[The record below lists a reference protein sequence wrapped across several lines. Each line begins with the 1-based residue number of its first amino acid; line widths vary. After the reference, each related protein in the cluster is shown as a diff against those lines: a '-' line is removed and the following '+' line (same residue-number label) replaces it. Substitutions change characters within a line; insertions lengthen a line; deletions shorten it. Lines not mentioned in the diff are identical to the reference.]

1 MSTDSIIRMPQLGL
15 TMTEG
20 LIVEWLAN
28 PGQQVTAGEVLF
40 VVETDKIANEVVA
53 DRDGVF
59 GQAIV
64 PAGETV
70 PVGTVIGEWAG
81 APAGTAS
88 APVAAAPAPAV
99 ATLASTAPPAPRAA
113 GDRLVATPHARKLAR
128 ERGLDLADIAGSGP
142 KGRIKAADVLNARAA
157 APAPQAAPRPTPP
170 AGAVRRAM
178 SPGQQVVATRMAQ
191 SKREVPHFYLEAEA
205 DVGALLELHR
215 RLKAKPQ
222 FKALTLTHWIVLA
235 LGRALAAEPLFRTIH
250 DDGQHLELPG
260 SDVALAVAA
269 ERGLYVPVVRNVGAL
284 SLPEAAAEC
293 DRLTQAARAGRIT
306 QADSGGGATCIS
318 NLGATRV
325 KKLFPIIMPGQSSIL
340 GLGRTNELFRPD
352 AAGKPRLARELGLV
366 FSFDHR
372 VYNGID
378 GARLLGC
385 VVEAL
390 EAPVDL
396 LLPPV

>member
-28 PGQQVTAGEVLF
+28 PGQNVTAGEVLF

-81 APAGTAS
+81 GNAVAAS
-88 APVAAAPAPAV
+88 AAAPAAV
-99 ATLASTAPPAPRAA
+99 APTPAIAPAAATPAPRAP
-113 GDRLVATPHARKLAR
+113 GDRIVATPHARKLAR
-128 ERGLDLADIAGSGP
+128 ERGLDLADVAGSGP
-142 KGRIKAADVLNARAA
+142 KGRIKAADVLNAKSA
-157 APAPQAAPRPTPP
+157 APLPKAAPRPAAP
-170 AGAVRRAM
+170 AAAVRRALT
-178 SPGQQVVATRMAQ
+178 PGQQVVATRMAQ

-215 RLKAKPQ
+215 QLKSKPQ

-235 LGRALAAEPLFRTIH
+235 LGRALASDALFRTVY

-284 SLPEAAAEC
+284 SLPEAAAES
-293 DRLTQAARAGRIT
+293 DRLTQAARAGRIGP
-306 QADSGGGATCIS
+306 ADSGGGATCIS

-325 KKLFPIIMPGQSSIL
+325 RKLFPIIMPGQSSIL
-340 GLGRTNELFRPD
+340 GLGRMNEVFRPD

-378 GARLLGC
+378 GARLLGR

-396 LLPPV
+396 LLPV

>member
-1 MSTDSIIRMPQLGL
+1 MPQLGL

-28 PGQQVTAGEVLF
+28 PGQQVTAGDVLF

-64 PAGETV
+64 AAGETV

-81 APAGTAS
+81 SNAAAPTAPA
-88 APVAAAPAPAV
+88 AAAPAPQ
-99 ATLASTAPPAPRAA
+99 PAPVVAAPAALRAP
-113 GDRLVATPHARKLAR
+113 GDRVVATPHARKLAR

-142 KGRIKAADVLNARAA
+142 KGRIKAADVLNAKAA
-157 APAPQAAPRPTPP
+157 APAPQAAPCP
-170 AGAVRRAM
+170 AAEAVRRAL

-215 RLKAKPQ
+215 QLKAKPQ

-235 LGRALAAEPLFRTIH
+235 LGRALAAEPLFRTVY

-269 ERGLYVPVVRNVGAL
+269 ERGLYVPVVRNAGAR

-325 KKLFPIIMPGQSSIL
+325 RKLFPIIMPGQSSIL

-352 AAGKPRLARELGLV
+352 AEGKPRLARELGLV

-378 GARLLGC
+378 GARLLGR